1 MKILIADDDPI
12 SRRIL
17 EANLLEWG
25 YELMVASDGLE
36 AWEILQKPESPNLII
51 SDWMMPR
58 MDGLELC
65 REIRNMEKSKYI
77 YFIILTA
84 KGEKKDIISG
94 LEAGADDFL
103 TKPFN
108 QEELKYRTRIG
119 ERVLNLE
126 HRIMELANIDSL
138 TGLLNRRAFME
149 KMEQEMSRTQR
160 ENNSFSLIL
169 TDIDHFKNVNDT
181 YGHQIGD
188 LVLRRFTGQL
198 KTLARPYDFLGRYGG
213 EEFLICLPG
222 ANGLQAASTAERMRR
237 QTEDMEIMLPDD
249 SQSIRITASFGTAC
263 YSVESEKDVD
273 SLIKRTDV
281 ALYMAKNKGRNCVC
295 NSNHSEL
302 GKGTTVSFND
312 PPNEEA

>member
-1 MKILIADDDPI
+1 MKILIVDDDPI

-36 AWEILQKPESPNLII
+36 AWEILQKTESPNLII

-58 MDGLELC
+58 MDGLALC
-65 REIRNMEKSKYI
+65 REIRNMEKSEYI

-84 KGEKKDIISG
+84 KGEKKDIIRG

-126 HRIMELANIDSL
+126 HRIMELANTDPL

-160 ENNSFSLIL
+160 ENNPLSLIL
-169 TDIDHFKNVNDT
+169 TDIDHFKNINDT

-198 KTLARPYDFLGRYGG
+198 KTSSRPYDFLGRYGG
-213 EEFLICLPG
+213 EEFLICLPE

-237 QTEDMEIMLPDD
+237 QIEDMEIMLPDN
-249 SQSIRITASFGTAC
+249 SQLIRITASFGTAC
-263 YSVESEKDVD
+263 YSVESEKDFD
-273 SLIKRTDV
+273 SLIKKADD

-295 NSNHSEL
+295 N
-302 GKGTTVSFND
+302 
-312 PPNEEA
+312 